1 MSIAYN
7 AETRIFSLETAHQLY
22 QMQVAEGGVLLH
34 LYYGEKTGGD
44 MSYLV
49 RLAGRGFSGNPYEQ
63 RMNRGFSLDTLPQEY
78 ASSGVGDY
86 RAPALRVLS
95 ENGSRSVDLRY
106 AGHLISAGRKPI
118 PGLPF
123 VRPSEDTETLTVTL
137 KDETLGLTVELL
149 YHVFPAQDVL
159 TRSVRI
165 TNAGSAPLTLE
176 KAASFFDPEYTR
188 KTCIACGAAIPMG
201 ARYCHL
207 CGADQKW
214 EGRYVPPSNPEND
227 GEQPENKPESREG
240 PAFRQR
246 MLESAYLTM
255 FDAPEGESVREL
267 FPAGWYGACDETRI
281 LALSEA
287 VSKRL
292 RIEETNAWQKAE
304 GTRS

>member
-1 MSIAYN
+1 MKARIEYN
-7 AETRIFSLETAHQLY
+7 QYPDSAAAAFFSKL
-22 QMQVAEGGVLLH
+22 GGACGYLLIP
-34 LYYGEKTGGD
+34 LG
-44 MSYLV
+44 LLLIV
-49 RLAGRGFSGNPYEQ
+49 WGRVHFGFSGF
-63 RMNRGFSLDTLPQEY
+63 RMALWVVGCMAVTVLAFFGMICFCEVMEIKCAVRTMTRPQK
-78 ASSGVGDY
+78 
-86 RAPALRVLS
+86 RAPGGGAGPEPAAPVKPKQEKKRNALCPFCGREIMPEACYCNSCGKDLS
-95 ENGSRSVDLRY
+95 E
-106 AGHLISAGRKPI
+106 AG
-118 PGLPF
+118 
-123 VRPSEDTETLTVTL
+123 E
-137 KDETLGLTVELL
+137 
-149 YHVFPAQDVL
+149 
-159 TRSVRI
+159 
-165 TNAGSAPLTLE
+165 LE

-227 GEQPENKPESREG
+227 GEQPENTPESREG

-255 FDAPEGESVREL
+255 FDAPEGESVGEL

>member
-1 MSIAYN
+1 MKARIEYN
-7 AETRIFSLETAHQLY
+7 QYPDSAAATFFSKL
-22 QMQVAEGGVLLH
+22 GGACGYLLIP
-34 LYYGEKTGGD
+34 LG
-44 MSYLV
+44 LLLIV
-49 RLAGRGFSGNPYEQ
+49 WGRVHFGFSGF
-63 RMNRGFSLDTLPQEY
+63 RMALWVVGCMAVTVFAFFGMICFCEVMEIKCAVRAMTRPQK
-78 ASSGVGDY
+78 
-86 RAPALRVLS
+86 RAPGGGAGPEPAAPVKPKQEKKRNALCPFCGREIMPEARYCNSCGEDLS
-95 ENGSRSVDLRY
+95 ETG
-106 AGHLISAGRKPI
+106 
-118 PGLPF
+118 
-123 VRPSEDTETLTVTL
+123 E
-137 KDETLGLTVELL
+137 
-149 YHVFPAQDVL
+149 
-159 TRSVRI
+159 
-165 TNAGSAPLTLE
+165 LE

-227 GEQPENKPESREG
+227 GEQPENTPESREG